1 MNLISIILTSL
12 ITLILTVSNIFAAE
26 KADIIVAKD
35 GSGKFKTIQEAI
47 NSIPANNSKNVTIL
61 VKNGVYQE
69 HIGIDKSY
77 ISIVG
82 ESKANTIIRYSIE
95 REAWAKQ
102 NGNSTVGCAVVNI
115 GCTSGFKKVSGTI
128 TNIVFGNITIEN
140 TYNNTGV
147 KTMAVKD
154 ESNSNKVYIVNC
166 NVWGQGHD
174 ILSLWNKSAG
184 MYYHADCSFK
194 GALDYVCPRGWCYVV
209 NSAFYNTSSSA
220 PLWHEVAAG
229 TTQKFTVRNS
239 TFQPNSGYTGKF
251 KLMNANN
258 SSNLGTRFI
267 LLDCN
272 FSSSC
277 NSKGTFT
284 EAYFYNCHG
293 GSGDTSWHANNL
305 TKLSAGLTQLQVTAK
320 WTFDNKWD
328 PENEFP
334 SVLPMASIPQPWNGA
349 YDLNASGL
357 QLKWIKGRNAE
368 TNIIHFG
375 TTPNPP
381 VVKAQTATTYSPPA
395 LAKGTYYWS
404 VDAVS
409 GTDTVKGPVWSF
421 KIAQGVD
428 ALYMDKKID
437 QARDVIIQQSGKGNL
452 ELTFSKHLQRFTF
465 ALYDLQG
472 KQRFSQ
478 LIDNEISGTNQ
489 YIIKIDNAG
498 LPKGKYIGY
507 IASGNSSH
515 SIDVILK

>member
-1 MNLISIILTSL
+1 MNLISIIQAGL
-12 ITLILTVSNIFAAE
+12 ISIAIVISSISAAE
-26 KADIIVAKD
+26 TADIIVAKD

-47 NSIPANNSKNVTIL
+47 NSVPANNSKNITIL
-61 VKNGVYQE
+61 VKNGTYQE
-69 HIGIDKSY
+69 HIGIDRSF
-77 ISIVG
+77 ISIIG
-82 ESKANTIIRYSIE
+82 ESKTNTIIRFSIE
-95 REAWAKQ
+95 REAWAAQ

-115 GCTSGFKKVSGTI
+115 GCTSGYKKASGTI
-128 TNIVFGNITIEN
+128 TNTVLGNLTIEN
-140 TYNNTGV
+140 TFNNTGV

-166 NVWGQGHD
+166 NILGQGHD
-174 ILSLWNKSAG
+174 ILSLWNKSVG
-184 MYYHADCSFK
+184 MYYHADCTFK
-194 GALDYVCPRGWCYVV
+194 GALDYVCPRGWCYVG
-209 NSAFYNTSSSA
+209 NSVFYNTSSSA
-220 PLWHEVAAG
+220 PLWHEVASG

-239 TFQPNSGYTGKF
+239 TFEPNSGYTGKF

-272 FSSSC
+272 FSSNC

-293 GSGDTSWHANNL
+293 GSGDTSWHTNNL
-305 TKLSAGLTQLQVTAK
+305 TKLSAGLTQSQVTAK

-328 PENEFP
+328 PENEIP

-375 TTPNPP
+375 TTPNSP
-381 VVKAQTATTYSPPA
+381 VVKAQVTTTYSPSG
-395 LAKGTYYWS
+395 LSKGTYYWS
-404 VDAVS
+404 IDAVS

-428 ALYMDKKID
+428 ISYVDKKVD
-437 QARDVIIQQSGKGNL
+437 QTRKIIVKQNVQGNL
-452 ELTFSKHLQRFTF
+452 ELTSNKRLQRSVFT
-465 ALYDLQG
+465 LYDLQG
-472 KQRFSQ
+472 KQLLSQ
-478 LIDNEISGTNQ
+478 LIGKEISGTNK
-489 YIIKIDNAG
+489 YLIKIDNIG
-498 LPKGKYIGY
+498 LSKGKYIGH
-507 IASGNSSH
+507 IVSENKVNR
-515 SIDVILK
+515 IDIVF